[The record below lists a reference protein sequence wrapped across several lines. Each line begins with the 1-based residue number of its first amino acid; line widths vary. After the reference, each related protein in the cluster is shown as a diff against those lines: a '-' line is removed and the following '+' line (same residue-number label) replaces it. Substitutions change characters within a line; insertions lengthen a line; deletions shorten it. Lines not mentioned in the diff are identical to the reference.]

1 MFQRQLTVNTSHQ
14 GPGAPYCFSCS
25 TGPGPGPLVLLRP
38 EEGPTRGESWQGRPE
53 SELGNQRGGP
63 NPSPPSYI
71 PLIKGGSQGTRAPG
85 TKQIGPQGSSSIPRR
100 MRSGPHVGTEGGV
113 PAEKHGG
120 LPLQWRGSPP
130 TGALDSSLP
139 GAGEGELS
147 LQSPEGWAL
156 NPALHR
162 AVWP

>member
-38 EEGPTRGESWQGRPE
+38 EEGRTRGESWQGRPE

-71 PLIKGGSQGTRAPG
+71 PLIKGGSR
-85 TKQIGPQGSSSIPRR
+85 
-100 MRSGPHVGTEGGV
+100 GTEGTRNQTDRTSGLFFY
-113 PAEKHGG
+113 PKTDEKRPPRGDGG
-120 LPLQWRGSPP
+120 RSP
-130 TGALDSSLP
+130 G
-139 GAGEGELS
+139 
-147 LQSPEGWAL
+147 
-156 NPALHR
+156 
-162 AVWP
+162 